1 MSIAE
6 EYRIQIITEFREYYL
21 ENYEDGDDFDMFKES
36 YIEEQYN
43 SYNSYPFNQQYNH
56 FVYFLGVVNKE
67 SEEGFPF
74 NEWDKPQKVYEYG
87 IYFLAREYIEGLKQE
102 DMPTKIDPL
111 TLPQ

>member
-6 EYRIQIITEFREYYL
+6 EYRNQIINEFKENYL
-21 ENYEDGDDFDMFKES
+21 ENYEEGDEFDMFQEC

-56 FVYFLGVVNKE
+56 LVYFLGVAKE
-67 SEEGFPF
+67 NNHDGFF
-74 NEWDKPQKVYEYG
+74 KEWDNPQRVYEYG
-87 IYFLAREYIEGLKQE
+87 MYFLAREYIMDLKQE